1 MIEVEN
7 GSPSPSVTGVR
18 GAFARASERLAA
30 LSEPAA
36 LSAERRS
43 DGASEDACASR
54 VNASALR
61 ASAWG
66 NSIPDPCAA
75 ELVSS

>member
-7 GSPSPSVTGVR
+7 GSPSSSVTGVR
-18 GAFARASERLAA
+18 ASGRASERLAA
-30 LSEPAA
+30 LSERAP
-36 LSAERRS
+36 LSADRRS
-43 DGASEDACASR
+43 DGTGADACASR

-61 ASAWG
+61 ARASG
-66 NSIPDPCAA
+66 NSMPEPYPA